1 MKFNFGKMRKN
12 LIKNIVLFFVS
23 GLVCI
28 NAGLAQTSLGDAF
41 FANFEYKKVIDFYNN
56 NKIADEDIIGLEQL
70 ALSYFYVQDFENA
83 EKVFEKLVNKTEV
96 SPKAHLYYGICLKNN
111 YKFKEA
117 NNQFKKYAE
126 IDKEKASLL
135 RVSCDS
141 MQVWQQLEADYHVFT
156 IGKLN
161 GSGAD
166 FSPTPYR
173 EGFIYASE
181 NTGNPET
188 PLQITPYPEG
198 TKNLQYGLEIDPTVK
213 YYYSKARIVDGKPI
227 IEKSKQIQM
236 EADPFFRNN
245 ALGFDK
251 QKSQLY
257 FSRTYLNENPD
268 LETKSCIFYADVDTM
283 THKIGELKKLVF
295 HDTLN
300 SFNFGHPYISKDG
313 TTLFFVSDMPGG
325 YGGFDIYQAKRKGN
339 GWGKP
344 QNLGNK
350 INGSGNELFP
360 VIKNDKLYFSSN
372 SFPGYGGL
380 DIFVSEKNDA
390 NWTKAVNIK
399 APINSVSDDF
409 GMAFMDNHHGFFT
422 SNRAGGN
429 GDDDIY
435 FFEEIVPVVIEEVDT
450 TPEIVEVD
458 SIMEIT
464 DFSFGD
470 ILFAFNSSELTDTFK
485 YQLDSLLIILNEKP
499 EPVIG
504 LYGFTDPQGASD
516 YNMRLSKER
525 AEAVYNYLLSKNV
538 HRDRVLVKAKG
549 ESMIFEACETDSCIE
564 AHSALKRR
572 VEVVFNPRK
581 NNANIVN
588 SYFVLFKEKQNKLD
602 DSYNM
607 LLSEIAEKV
616 KGDESLSLRLIG
628 YADSK
633 HVVTSAQKKAEAI
646 KTYMLEKEVDEDNID
661 IEIEILFNNTSEN
674 NLRFNRIE
682 LILFKE

>member
-1 MKFNFGKMRKN
+1 MALCSLVMMKP
-12 LIKNIVLFFVS
+12 
-23 GLVCI
+23 
-28 NAGLAQTSLGDAF
+28 GLAQTSLGDAY
-41 FANFEYKKVIDFYNN
+41 FANFEYKKVIDFYSK
-56 NKIADEDIIGLEQL
+56 NKIAEEDFESLKQFAI
-70 ALSYFYVQDFENA
+70 SYFYVQDFENA
-83 EKVFEKLVNKTEV
+83 EKEFKKLANIPEAAPETY
-96 SPKAHLYYGICLKNN
+96 LYYGICLKNN
-111 YKFKEA
+111 GKYDEA
-117 NNQFKKYAE
+117 KKQFEKYAA
-126 IDKEKASLL
+126 IDKKMVERLKA
-135 RVSCDS
+135 SCDS
-141 MQVWQQLEADYHVFT
+141 MLLWKDLESDIYVYT
-156 IGKLN
+156 VEKVN

-213 YYYSKARIVDGKPI
+213 YYYSKTTIVDGKPI

-245 ALGFDK
+245 AVGFDK

-257 FSRTYLNENPD
+257 FSRTFLNENPD

-283 THKIGELKKLVF
+283 THKISELKKLVF

-300 SFNFGHPYISKDG
+300 SYNFGHPFISDDG

-325 YGGFDIYQAKRKGN
+325 YGGFDIYQANRKGN
-339 GWGKP
+339 SWGKP
-344 QNLGNK
+344 KNLGNK

-360 VIKNDKLYFSSN
+360 AIKNDKLYFSSS

-390 NWTKAVNIK
+390 NWSKAVNIK

-499 EPVIG
+499 ESVIG

-549 ESMIFEACETDSCIE
+549 ESMIFEECETDSCIQ
-564 AHSALKRR
+564 AQSALKRR

-581 NNANIVN
+581 NDANIVN
-588 SYFVLFKEKQNKLD
+588 SYFVLFKEEKNKLD
-602 DSYNM
+602 DSYDM
-607 LLSEIAEKV
+607 LLNEIAEKV
-616 KGDESLSLRLIG
+616 KGDESLNLRLIG
-628 YADSK
+628 YADSA
-633 HVVTSAQKKAEAI
+633 HVVTSAQQKAEAI
-646 KTYMLEKEVDEDNID
+646 KTFMLENEVDEDRID